1 MIEALSK
8 LLFTAHVM
16 DSDVVCV
23 GIVMATDYVLGRPF
37 LAPNDSSAAGMQ
49 GMPETIDDL
58 TDGQAEDRFYQ

>member
-1 MIEALSK
+1 MRYIPVPY
-8 LLFTAHVM
+8 TG
-16 DSDVVCV
+16 VVL
-23 GIVMATDYVLGRPF
+23 ATDYILGRPF